1 MSMVRLNITIQE
13 ELARELDKLV
23 GPREKSH
30 FIAEALKQRIEEIQ
44 EEELNKILE
53 EGYKARKQQ
62 SLSIAKEFE
71 AVDVEGWDEY

>member
-1 MSMVRLNITIQE
+1 MSVVRLNITIQE
-13 ELARELDKLV
+13 ELARQLDKLV
-23 GPREKSH
+23 GARKKSQ

-53 EGYKARKQQ
+53 EGYKARKQE

>member
-1 MSMVRLNITIQE
+1 MSVVRLNITIQE
-13 ELARELDKLV
+13 ELARQLDKLV
-23 GPREKSH
+23 DARKKSQ

-53 EGYKARKQQ
+53 EGYKARKQE